1 MPELKYF
8 LYKGWQYETSQSAY
22 IDWGGILRTKVIYTI
37 KLQRQNGDLQTTAR
51 YSIWPILS
59 KKKKN
64 IMKMCGSVNLSK
76 HVTEDITVAAEGRFL
91 STEKVRLKLHT
102 ALKETEVLQ
111 LHQAS
116 VVWDQRWS

>member
-1 MPELKYF
+1 MGRHPKN
-8 LYKGWQYETSQSAY
+8 KSNIHHKVTKTK
-22 IDWGGILRTKVIYTI
+22 WGLTDNCQIQHLADII
-37 KLQRQNGDLQTTAR
+37 E
-51 YSIWPILS
+51 
-59 KKKKN
+59 KKKT